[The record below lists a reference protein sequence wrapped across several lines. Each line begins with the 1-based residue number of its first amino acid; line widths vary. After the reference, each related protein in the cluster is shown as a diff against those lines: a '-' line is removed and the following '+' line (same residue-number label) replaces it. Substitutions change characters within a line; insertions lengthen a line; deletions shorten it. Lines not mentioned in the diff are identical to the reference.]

1 MGHKQSVQITPQQ
14 TDCGEEKNPKNSE
27 SNGQVIANLDLT
39 DAATIEVAAQLN
51 CESAPVTVTN
61 NITPSPGSDNAN
73 GSDPATTTVVPLQ
86 VSPGQDILAQTSTP
100 AKEEAPKP
108 VETARFFKGMFKKK
122 AEAKAPVVE
131 GCGPA
136 EPQITAVVQ
145 TDSQKSEPPAING
158 SAQAEKELQVEAPN
172 PSAAVVA
179 EDIVQPDDTNPEENS
194 VMNFF
199 KTFKS
204 QKGTPAPPAANV
216 QEASKVLPPPP
227 PAPPKMES
235 RAEVTVKKEELPP
248 AEATAAAA
256 GGKEPAGPHK
266 AKAKASSFGKLFRPK
281 SVVKEAAQPVEVQ
294 VDASKSST
302 LEAAAKP
309 ELPPAP
315 KPEEQKPE
323 KKPSP
328 FASLLKPKVLLDQ
341 VSSKI
346 QMAASSAAASVS
358 LGARGAA
365 TTTKKEDLPAP
376 TAAEATSGAKVKE
389 EPKSATPAPVAPAPD
404 TKSVESADNPSPSV
418 PRKQEKRN
426 SIHLFFKN
434 LGQKRHSSDA
444 GVQTEPPA
452 PEKTK

>member
-1 MGHKQSVQITPQQ
+1 MYFLRFRVKHFQS
-14 TDCGEEKNPKNSE
+14 
-27 SNGQVIANLDLT
+27 
-39 DAATIEVAAQLN
+39 TIEVAAQLN

-199 KTFKS
+199 KTFKVSPTKATKEATAIPDVSKEQS

-235 RAEVTVKKEELPP
+235 RAEVAVKKEELPP

-281 SVVKEAAQPVEVQ
+281 

-328 FASLLKPKVLLDQ
+328 FASLLKPK
-341 VSSKI
+341 
-346 QMAASSAAASVS
+346 
-358 LGARGAA
+358 A